1 MTSLVGPKDRVRERL
16 ELYREAG
23 VGTLITT
30 PIAMDPD
37 ERVRMMRDIGEMV

>member
-1 MTSLVGPKDRVRERL
+1 VRERL

-30 PIAMDPD
+30 PIAMDP
-37 ERVRMMRDIGEMV
+37 EVRVSMMRYIADLV